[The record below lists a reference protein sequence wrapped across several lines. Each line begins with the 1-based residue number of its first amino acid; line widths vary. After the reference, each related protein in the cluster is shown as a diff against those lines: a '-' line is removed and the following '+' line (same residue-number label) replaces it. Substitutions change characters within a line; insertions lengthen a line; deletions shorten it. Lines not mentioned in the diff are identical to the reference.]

1 MFLYMDYER
10 NTTTEQIVQQIIA
23 EEPDFMDIRVAQPKI
38 CVLDCMLVK
47 KSEGR
52 LVFADIRAV
61 PDQYKVLCDMDYIIT
76 VYTRNTFLLTD
87 EQFKIL
93 LEHEL
98 RHIDIRNTKKGIV
111 MGTVGHDFEDFYAI
125 VDRYGMEWSKCL
137 NG

>member
-1 MFLYMDYER
+1 MDYER

-52 LVFADIRAV
+52 LVFADIKAV
-61 PDQYKVLCDMDYIIT
+61 PDQYKALCDMDYIIT
-76 VYTRNTFLLTD
+76 VYTRNIFLLTD

-98 RHIDIRNTKKGIV
+98 RHVSITTGKRGIV
-111 MGTVGHDFEDFYAI
+111 YGTVGHDFEDFYAI
-125 VDRYGMEWSKCL
+125 IDKYGIEWSTVDA
-137 NG
+137 